1 MNRSIASWAAAAL
14 AGWAMAACAAETATP
29 AAGGA
34 ATADAGSD
42 AAATGDASG
51 GQADAAQEVAAV
63 DVANQAKVY
72 AADPLTD
79 QKTTS
84 LVTLVPPTDPDGK
97 LTGAFVEVRNCLP
110 EPGGEPIKR
119 GGFPIGS
126 LCHEVQTVQRGADG
140 SYLHVVPPALDKD
153 NSDAFAELMMYH
165 HVNVMHSYFKD
176 KFGLDTL
183 DFPLYALVNV
193 NINVPMMG
201 GWQGFPNAAFMPKEA
216 FAQFNLPP
224 REKGAIVFGQ
234 YQNTDFSYDAS
245 VIYHEYTHAMI
256 GTTRLLGVLVD
267 PYGLDNL
274 PGAMNEGFADYFSAS
289 LRNSPMI
296 GPYAL
301 GFAGE
306 HLKRDL
312 SLPRKCPDDLTT
324 EIHADGK
331 IIGSALWNLRHQ
343 LTADVADAIV
353 LKALQGFSMQTNM
366 DAAAKLIVAEA
377 KKVSEDV
384 GAKTKEALTEYG
396 MLGCVRAKKLVD
408 FEVGKSADKVP
419 YAIESKEQTGPNLK
433 MPDGVPGYV
442 QFWVDV
448 PAGAKAMQFRWKAEA
463 AGGFGGFGGG
473 SPPEVSLGLNKS
485 KPAQINLFDGGSAI
499 VSAKVAGANSGGAQI
514 ATLTGNCLNPG
525 GKLYV
530 MLLNKGGKANV
541 TELSAKVL
549 TDSAGQPGLTDCSK

>member
-1 MNRSIASWAAAAL
+1 MRPLIHRLATAAL
-14 AGWAMAACAAETATP
+14 AGWALGACAAETAKP
-29 AAGGA
+29 AASDTA
-34 ATADAGSD
+34 AAD
-42 AAATGDASG
+42 AAADAAIG
-51 GQADAAQEVAAV
+51 NDGAAADAEPEVASV

-72 AADPLTD
+72 ASDPVTD

-110 EPGGEPIKR
+110 EPGGEAIKR
-119 GGFPIGS
+119 GGFPIGN
-126 LCHEVQTVQRGADG
+126 LCHEVQTVQRGQDG

-165 HVNVMHSYFKD
+165 HVNVMHAFFKD
-176 KFGLDTL
+176 KFGLDSL

-216 FAQFNLPP
+216 FVQFNLPP
-224 REKGAIVFGQ
+224 RDKGAIVFGQ

-245 VIYHEYTHAMI
+245 VVYHEYTHAMI

-267 PYGLDNL
+267 TYGLDNL

-289 LRNSPMI
+289 LRNSPTI
-296 GPYAL
+296 GSYAL

-331 IIGSALWNLRHQ
+331 IIGSGLWTLRNQ
-343 LTADVADAIV
+343 LGADVADGIV
-353 LKALQGFSMQTNM
+353 LKALQGFTMQTNV
-366 DAAAKLIVAEA
+366 DAAAKLIIAEA

-384 GAKTKEALTEYG
+384 GAKTKEALTDHG
-396 MLGCVRAKKLVD
+396 WLGCVRAKKLVD

-419 YAIESKEQTGPNLK
+419 YAIESKDQTGPNLK
-433 MPDGVPGYV
+433 VPDGVPGYV
-442 QFWVDV
+442 QFWIDV
-448 PAGAKAMQFRWKAEA
+448 PLSAKAVQIRWKAEA

-473 SPPEVSLGLNKS
+473 SPPDVSLGLNKS
-485 KPAQINLFDGGSAI
+485 KPAQINLFDGGSAL
-499 VSAKVAGANSGGAQI
+499 VTAKVAGANGGSGTQV
-514 ATLTGNCLNPG
+514 ATLTGSCLNPG

-530 MLLNKGGKANV
+530 MLLNKGGKASV
-541 TELSAKVL
+541 TELSSKVL
-549 TDSAGQPGLTDCSK
+549 PDGAGQPGLTDCSK

>member
-1 MNRSIASWAAAAL
+1 MDRSIARHAAQM
-14 AGWAMAACAAETATP
+14 AMVSTLFACGAEPAKAP
-29 AAGGA
+29 AAGA
-34 ATADAGSD
+34 AD
-42 AAATGDASG
+42 AAADGVVPLDGAVRAADA
-51 GQADAAQEVAAV
+51 QADVAGP
-63 DVANQAKVY
+63 DVFNHAKVY
-72 AADPLTD
+72 VADPLTD

-84 LVTLVPPTDPDGK
+84 LVTLATPTDPSGK

-110 EPGGEPIKR
+110 EPGGEAIKR
-119 GGFPIGS
+119 GGFQIGS
-126 LCHEVQTVQRGADG
+126 LCKEVQTVQPGADG

-153 NSDAFAELMMYH
+153 NSDAFAEVMMYH
-165 HVNVMHSYFKD
+165 HVNVMHAYFKD
-176 KFGLDTL
+176 KFGLDAL

-193 NINVPMMG
+193 NIHVPMLG

-224 REKGAIVFGQ
+224 RDKGAIVFGQ
-234 YQNTDFSYDAS
+234 YQDTDFSYDAS

-289 LRNSPMI
+289 LRNSPII

-312 SLPRKCPDDLTT
+312 SLPRKCPDDLYT

-331 IIGSALWNLRHQ
+331 IIGSAMWTLRNQ
-343 LTADVADAIV
+343 LGADVADGII
-353 LKALQGFSMQTNM
+353 LKALQQFSMQTNM
-366 DAAAKLIVAEA
+366 EAAAKLIVAEA
-377 KKVSEDV
+377 KKASEDA
-384 GAKTKEALTEYG
+384 GAKTKEALTDHG

-408 FEVGKSADKVP
+408 FEVSKSADKVP
-419 YAIESKEQTGPNLK
+419 YAIESKDQTGPNLK
-433 MPDGVPGYV
+433 LPDGVPGYV
-442 QFWVDV
+442 QFFVDV
-448 PAGAKAMQFRWKAEA
+448 PAGAKVLQIRWKAESA
-463 AGGFGGFGGG
+463 GGGFGGFGGG
-473 SPPEVSLGLNKS
+473 AAPDVGLGLNKG

-499 VSAKVAGANSGGAQI
+499 VTAKVAGANGGGGAQV

-530 MLLNKGGKANV
+530 MLLNKGGKASV
-541 TELSAKVL
+541 TEISAKVL
-549 TDSAGQPGLTDCSK
+549 NDAAGQVGVTDCTK